1 MTREAWVL
9 QLKQEVAKAD
19 YEGEVLFLTD
29 SEETDYD
36 FLTENLQEA
45 TLFYDKEKAIEE
57 LKSYEKIMFE
67 KFGPDAICN
76 FGYTNIS
83 KNFDWVPV
91 DVEGKE

>member
-1 MTREAWVL
+1 MNKEAWVL
-9 QLKQEVAKAD
+9 QLKQEVANAD

-45 TLFYDKEKAIEE
+45 TIIFDKEAEIERQKA
-57 LKSYEKIMFE
+57 YEKYMIDR
-67 KFGPDAICN
+67 FGPDSICN